1 MKKVLF
7 ILGLSVSLFSC
18 NDYQRQQNQLDAES
32 DGKSI
37 LLKAESEKKADIE
50 QAKAN
55 YESAKLNAKT
65 KIEKANA
72 EAESKVIL
80 AKADASARL
89 MNAESQAKANQM
101 LNQSITQN
109 ILDFNK
115 INRWDGKLPTTS
127 LGQNQNAIINLK

>member
-7 ILGLSVSLFSC
+7 IFGLSFALFSC

-55 YESAKLNAKT
+55 YESAKLDALT
-65 KIEKANA
+65 RVEKAKS
-72 EAESKVIL
+72 ESQAIL
-80 AKADASARL
+80 LK
-89 MNAESQAKANQM
+89 AESQAKANRL
-101 LNQSITQN
+101 LNESITPE
-109 ILDFNK
+109 ILEFNK
-115 INRWDGKLPTTS
+115 INRWNGKLPTTT
-127 LGQNQNAIINLK
+127 LGNQGSIINLK